1 MGPTFIINI
10 AERPTSVTRLLT
22 DDTMIYLAVKNK
34 EDATLLQS
42 DLDLLG
48 KLMDDGVEMDDGVP
62 SQLVLGDHHNPKTNT
77 CCLFVHPS

>member
-10 AERPTSVTRLLT
+10 AERLSYVTRLLT
-22 DDTMIYLAVKNK
+22 DDTMIYLAVKNN
-34 EDATLLQS
+34 EDAALLQS

-48 KLMDDGVEMDDGVP
+48 KLMDDGVP